1 MKNKENEY
9 EDYVIDIAYRR
20 KSDISKRVQLT
31 NAKEV
36 YDFVLKMYDGIMEHH
51 ERMYALYLDNNLS
64 LIAAHSLGD
73 GTLTNMTLDTRFLLQ
88 GAILSNAAAVMLV
101 HNHPSGNVI
110 PSESD
115 KKLEEK
121 VKGILELVNIQL
133 VDFIVIGNSIYY
145 SFLEAGDL

>member
-1 MKNKENEY
+1 MRNKENEY
-9 EDYVIDIAYRR
+9 KDYVIDIAYRR
-20 KSDISKRVQLT
+20 KSDISKRVQLKS
-31 NAKEV
+31 AKEV
-36 YDFVLKMYDGIMEHH
+36 YDFVINMYDGIMEHH

-110 PSESD
+110 PSKND
-115 KKLEEK
+115 RNLEEK

-145 SFLEAGDL
+145 SFLESENL